1 MKNLPKQVKKWICY
15 HWYNHLFFNQNI
27 LTLLNFFFE
36 NFDKQSQKNAR
47 LVSESWQ
54 NCIDN
59 QNILWKILFED
70 KDGEEA
76 FPAACLYGN
85 LKMAKILIQK
95 SVEFWNLNVK
105 DVDGMTGFHYAYD
118 VGNSKIVEI
127 LVQKSAEFNIDFNV
141 KDECGK
147 TGFHCTCN

>member
-1 MKNLPKQVKKWICY
+1 MNLLPLIQPFIFQSEY
-15 HWYNHLFFNQNI
+15 PHI
-27 LTLLNFFFE
+27 TEFFFE

-95 SVEFWNLNVK
+95 SVEF
-105 DVDGMTGFHYAYD
+105 
-118 VGNSKIVEI
+118 
-127 LVQKSAEFNIDFNV
+127 
-141 KDECGK
+141 
-147 TGFHCTCN
+147 